1 MLNAFEPIVEK
12 LEVRLLL
19 AALIAV
25 MIRMSANMPSAIIM
39 MVMEVLNLLPLMFLQ
54 DNDKISRYCMVKLCV
69 PKLMQ

>member
-19 AALIAV
+19 AAFIAV
-25 MIRMSANMPSAIIM
+25 MIRIRANMPNAIMI

-54 DNDKISRYCMVKLCV
+54 DNDMIST
-69 PKLMQ
+69 